1 MVVLKIGIYGF
12 GAIGRLLYKYAI
24 SRGHEVVSVV
34 DIDEKFLGKDA
45 GEISGI
51 GRQGVLVSSSLTGI
65 EEADVVIHA
74 TGSYLDK
81 VFDQIVSLVESGV
94 NVVSTCET
102 LAYPYYRYPV
112 LSKRLDE
119 LSRGY
124 GVVVIGTGINPGLLM
139 DTLVVAVSSSLP
151 SVKKIKVV
159 RSLDAAKRREPFR
172 RKIGVGEKP
181 TIVKERLLKG
191 ELTGHVGFAESIYL
205 IAQSGDLELSHV
217 VEGQEPVE
225 ASEVVE
231 SSSIRVERGLNK
243 GVIGYGVGYVGE
255 NELIRLEF
263 HAYVGAPEYEE
274 ITVEGRDATV
284 TWRSSG
290 TPGDL
295 GTVSMVLNVAEKV
308 LYIPYGLR
316 LMTELLPFRIKFEL

>member
-1 MVVLKIGIYGF
+1 
-12 GAIGRLLYKYAI
+12 
-24 SRGHEVVSVV
+24 
-34 DIDEKFLGKDA
+34 
-45 GEISGI
+45 
-51 GRQGVLVSSSLTGI
+51 
-65 EEADVVIHA
+65 
-74 TGSYLDK
+74 
-81 VFDQIVSLVESGV
+81 
-94 NVVSTCET
+94 
-102 LAYPYYRYPV
+102 
-112 LSKRLDE
+112 
-119 LSRGY
+119 
-124 GVVVIGTGINPGLLM
+124 
-139 DTLVVAVSSSLP
+139 
-151 SVKKIKVV
+151 
-159 RSLDAAKRREPFR
+159 
-172 RKIGVGEKP
+172 
-181 TIVKERLLKG
+181 
-191 ELTGHVGFAESIYL
+191 
-205 IAQSGDLELSHV
+205 
-217 VEGQEPVE
+217 PVE